1 MVFCFVS
8 SGLMTSSSYSLPFS
22 LCLSLWEWIPCCWC
36 GWIQHMCVSPF
47 LSVTSFQLAKV
58 SHRLLWPLFLTGCLT
73 PTWLILCQSSHPLLF
88 LGLWLSMEHLFC
100 AGVQLWCA
108 PACLSRHLS
117 RYLFWDP
124 VPRSCFF
131 TVEWLSVPCV
141 RLLSSGFPSPWTERC
156 LFHVCSPP
164 FWLLLAS
171 GAFLP
176 FQCQAVQFVFA
187 AFLTEWLFAHG
198 FIFLITIQIPCCW
211 DMTKRENIYQV
222 FKQKA
227 LIL

>member
-1 MVFCFVS
+1 MVFCFVP
-8 SGLMTSSSYSLPFS
+8 SGLMTSSSYSSPFS
-22 LCLSLWEWIPCCWC
+22 LCLSLWGWIPCCWC
-36 GWIQHMCVSPF
+36 GWIQHMRVSPF

-58 SHRLLWPLFLTGCLT
+58 SHCILWPLFLTGCLT

-88 LGLWLSMEHLFC
+88 LGLWLSMKHLFC

-131 TVEWLSVPCV
+131 TVECLCPECACLLLGSHHHEPNLVYFMCVP
-141 RLLSSGFPSPWTERC
+141 LLSDCLSPLE
-156 LFHVCSPP
+156 H
-164 FWLLLAS
+164 
-171 GAFLP
+171 P
-176 FQCQAVQFVFA
+176 FQCQALQFVFA

-211 DMTKRENIYQV
+211 DMTKWENIYQV